1 MHDTKNTIVLIIFA
15 GLLGGCAQDIGSRQ
29 LLRTAGAGEF
39 GSSQFACEDTVS
51 VAKNA
56 GYDYEKLVSG
66 CLKRNPAALHSIFL
80 LTKNAGFDAAS
91 AQGNAA
97 VLGMLLRRLGDDFV
111 GRGLQKE
118 PQDIQNAVHENLLYD
133 FGWGNDDSITIPIL
147 KEWYPRA
154 FDTLT
159 D

>member
-1 MHDTKNTIVLIIFA
+1 
-15 GLLGGCAQDIGSRQ
+15 
-29 LLRTAGAGEF
+29 
-39 GSSQFACEDTVS
+39 
-51 VAKNA
+51 
-56 GYDYEKLVSG
+56 
-66 CLKRNPAALHSIFL
+66 LHSIFL